1 MPSRPGTGARAEPGS
16 TGRALFDGQARGGA
30 SDNGPRTCPTTCSLT
45 SRSEESIG
53 GGVDQGPV
61 VSGLPVAGGQETS
74 LKAEASQSLRG
85 ERWAGDAETP
95 PLDPLAKA
103 GAAFR
108 QNRAGSRASVG
119 QDEGGYHAQPETRL
133 DGLGSVACGTVASP
147 LSGTSGGCWPG
158 KSGCPGPPSLALD
171 LNARQFHVPGEP
183 QTGGRPDDPITHV
196 NLPPTEPVAGRGREG
211 PAGAVPPLAHRQHAE
226 HGVGPALVV
235 VIGCSVGQAECDR
248 APGLIHPEPSHLC
261 GAWVR
266 PGPGWVPTPRCGP
279 NPGSRGR

>member
-1 MPSRPGTGARAEPGS
+1 MGCKPLRSSSCLLGTEKRGRGWGIGGGHWGSGWARPRRASECGKAASSSSCVRDCQGALLPSRPGTGARAEPGS

-30 SDNGPRTCPTTCSLT
+30 SDNGSRTCPTTCSLT

-119 QDEGGYHAQPETRL
+119 QDEGGYPARTRKGIARGTGNYL
-133 DGLGSVACGTVASP
+133 RQNPATHPAGIAGRRTSVPPDRRAP
-147 LSGTSGGCWPG
+147 
-158 KSGCPGPPSLALD
+158 CPGYPRGRAG
-171 LNARQFHVPGEP
+171 RYHG
-183 QTGGRPDDPITHV
+183 GGR
-196 NLPPTEPVAGRGREG
+196 AR
-211 PAGAVPPLAHRQHAE
+211 
-226 HGVGPALVV
+226 
-235 VIGCSVGQAECDR
+235 
-248 APGLIHPEPSHLC
+248 
-261 GAWVR
+261 
-266 PGPGWVPTPRCGP
+266 
-279 NPGSRGR
+279 SRGDLGRTSNGPV